1 MFGLNINTIIILLL
15 LIAIV
20 AIYYIFNKKIST
32 LELSL
37 KKQNHVLMDFITNY
51 SQQVKGNLASD
62 SAIETANRTYGY
74 NPTEDVN
81 NVNTLNET
89 GITTQVDERILVEN
103 DSESESESESES
115 DSDSESESE
124 SGSDNESH
132 SGSDSKSESDEEKE
146 NKVIEEIKVNEE
158 LKLNEITENDINDV
172 NEEIEEIKFNEMNED
187 NIEQHTEVKTILLH
201 TTEIPR
207 YINLNEENEEN
218 DNNVENVENEENE
231 NNEEN
236 DGKIEE
242 LSDNEESSSDSE
254 EEIIEKDI
262 KKLKVNQLK
271 NLAIQRGHQVS
282 NVTKMK
288 RNELIELLQE
298 EINKTSL

>member
-103 DSESESESESES
+103 DSESESESES
-115 DSDSESESE
+115 DSETESE

-132 SGSDSKSESDEEKE
+132 SGSDIKSESDEEKE
-146 NKVIEEIKVNEE
+146 DKVNEDIKVNEE

-218 DNNVENVENEENE
+218 DNNVENVENVENEENE
-231 NNEEN
+231 ENGENN
-236 DGKIEE
+236 GKIEE